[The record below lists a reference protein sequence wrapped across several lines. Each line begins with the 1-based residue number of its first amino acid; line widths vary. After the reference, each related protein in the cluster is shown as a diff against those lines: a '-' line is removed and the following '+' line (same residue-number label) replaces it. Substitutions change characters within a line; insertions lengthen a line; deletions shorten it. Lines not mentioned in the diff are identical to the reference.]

1 MKDLSRDCFADL
13 GSVTYA
19 MKAQRILSN
28 AAIPSSVIK
37 SDTSSRHRG
46 CTYGIRFSCQQKNNV
61 RTVLEAARISV
72 KQWNEGD

>member
-1 MKDLSRDCFADL
+1 MKDFSRDCFAEL
-13 GSVTYA
+13 GSLTYA
-19 MKAQRILSN
+19 MKAQRILGN

-37 SDTSSRHRG
+37 ADVSSRNRG